1 MKIDALELALV
12 NAVKETGLQLK
23 VSTKELAI
31 YTAERAAILAAAAG
45 HQGYEYALIA
55 ERDNVLLKSG
65 RSAVSTG
72 DAADERL
79 LGIVT
84 TALALL

>member
-1 MKIDALELALV
+1 MKIDALETLLKD
-12 NAVKETGLQLK
+12 AVKDTGLSL
-23 VSTKELAI
+23 STTTRELAAYI
-31 YTAERAAILAAAAG
+31 AERAVVLASAVG
-45 HQGYEYALIA
+45 LPGYEQAVIA

-65 RSAVSTG
+65 RSAVSTA
-72 DAADERL
+72 DAADQRL